1 MAEAVVEIE
10 DKPSSSITRFVCI
23 SDNHDNYDFVLPPGD
38 ILLHSGDFTHNG
50 TEKEVLTFLNW
61 LKTLTQYRLK
71 IVIVGN
77 HEWKR
82 FYTKKRYKKLP
93 PAIEQLKTDKSLIS
107 DFGIVYLQESSF
119 QDPITGWKFY
129 GSGWLS
135 EHCKDSKEIHQHW
148 FSIPTDTDILLT
160 HGPPNGIL
168 DKSMRGTSIGCKEL
182 FQSVTTSVKPKL
194 HVFGHV
200 HASYGQM
207 ENEDE
212 FGRTVFINA
221 SICDSYFRTAHS
233 PIVID
238 LNRDD

>member
-1 MAEAVVEIE
+1 MAEAIFENENNLSASTI
-10 DKPSSSITRFVCI
+10 RFVCI
-23 SDNHDNYDFVLPPGD
+23 SDSHDQYDFILPTGD
-38 ILLHSGDFTHNG
+38 ILIHSGDFTHNG
-50 TEKEVLTFLNW
+50 TEMEVEKFLNW

-93 PAIEQLKTDKSLIS
+93 PAIEQLKTDKSLIT
-107 DFGIVYLQESSF
+107 DYGIVYLQDNSF

-135 EHCKDSKEIHQHW
+135 EHCKDSNEIHRHW
-148 FSIPTDTDILLT
+148 FDIPTDTDILLT
-160 HGPPNGIL
+160 HSPPHGIL
-168 DKSMRGTSIGCKEL
+168 DKSMRGYSIGCKEL
-182 FQSVTTSVKPKL
+182 LQSVLTRVKPKL

-207 ENEDE
+207 KNEDD
-212 FGRTVFINA
+212 FGRTLFINA
-221 SICDSYFRTAHS
+221 SLCDSYFRMAHS

-238 LNRDD
+238 LNKTD